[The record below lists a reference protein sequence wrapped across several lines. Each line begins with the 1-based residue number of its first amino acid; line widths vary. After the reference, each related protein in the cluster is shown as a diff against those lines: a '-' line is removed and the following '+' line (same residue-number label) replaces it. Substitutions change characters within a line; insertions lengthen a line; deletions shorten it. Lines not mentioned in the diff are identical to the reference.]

1 MQEQQLCCNQMHLS
15 DHPPHD
21 DTPFCDMQRGQCV
34 LHVASGYGYPQMV
47 KALLQFN
54 AHADCRDEVCP
65 VIFIFYFLHFT
76 KPSHKHELHIWHE
89 AVLLHHAVFPFC
101 IVYVCVWLVLLMLL
115 VMTGIASS

>member
-1 MQEQQLCCNQMHLS
+1 
-15 DHPPHD
+15 
-21 DTPFCDMQRGQCV
+21 
-34 LHVASGYGYPQMV
+34 MV

-76 KPSHKHELHIWHE
+76 KPSHKHELHIWLHE

-101 IVYVCVWLVLLMLL
+101 IVCLCVACFANAAGNDRHCKLL
-115 VMTGIASS
+115 T